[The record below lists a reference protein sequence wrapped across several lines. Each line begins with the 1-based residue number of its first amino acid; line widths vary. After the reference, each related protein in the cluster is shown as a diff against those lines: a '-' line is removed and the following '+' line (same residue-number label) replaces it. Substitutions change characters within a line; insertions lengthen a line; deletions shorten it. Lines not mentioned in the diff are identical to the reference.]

1 MKFTLSITKDCN
13 LACSYCYSGAKA
25 NEIMSYNTAKKVI
38 DYAFKILPKGEKL
51 EFNFFGGE
59 PLLYFDIIKQT
70 VSYIRDKEKENDTK
84 TLLNITTNG
93 TVLSKEIIEYLRAEK
108 FHIAF
113 SIDGPRHI
121 HDKSRKFS
129 DGKGSFDIAFENL
142 NKAKESL
149 NDFQVNA
156 VYEPE
161 TLSSLP
167 ETFKFFIDNDISS
180 IHLNPN
186 VCTNWDDGIFAAFKK
201 VYSQIAD
208 IYIDSY
214 RKGNEIALNLIDN
227 KVILFLKKGYEETD
241 KCGRGELERAF
252 ATNGDVYHC
261 ERLSGN
267 ENNKKF
273 CLGNIDKPDNIMSPC
288 HIVKSEEPDLKCL
301 ECKFNKYCM
310 NWCHCTNFYTS
321 GHPDKVSTMMCAC
334 EQAAIMAAKK
344 VYLTLYEENNELFT
358 DHYMQY
364 LKKAY
369 NCGLFD

>member
-1 MKFTLSITKDCN
+1 MKFTLCITKDCN
-13 LACSYCYSGAKA
+13 LTCSYCYSGAKA
-25 NEIMSYNTAKKVI
+25 NEAMSFDTAKKIV
-38 DYAFKILPKGEKL
+38 DYAFKIIPEGEKL

-59 PLLYFDIIKQT
+59 PLLYFDLIKQI
-70 VSYIRDKEKENDTK
+70 VSYIRNKEKDSNTK

-93 TVLSKEIIEYLRAEK
+93 TVFSKEIIEYLLAEK

-113 SIDGPRHI
+113 SIDGPKHI
-121 HDKSRKFS
+121 HDKNRKFTE
-129 DGKGSFDIAFENL
+129 GKGSFDSAFENL
-142 NKAKESL
+142 MGAKDSL

-156 VYEPE
+156 VYGPD
-161 TLSSLP
+161 TLSGLP

-186 VCTNWDDGIFAAFKK
+186 VCTKWDDDIFEVFKD
-201 VYSQIAD
+201 VYSEIAD

-241 KCGRGELERAF
+241 KCGKGELERAF
-252 ATNGDVYHC
+252 TASGDVYHC

-288 HIVKSEEPDLKCL
+288 HIVKSEGPNLKCL

-310 NWCHCTNFYTS
+310 NWCQCTNFYTS
-321 GHPDKVSTMMCAC
+321 GHPNKVSEMMCAC

-344 VYLTLYEENNELFT
+344 VYLTLYEENNELFV

-364 LKKAY
+364 LKNAY
-369 NCGLFD
+369 NCGLFN